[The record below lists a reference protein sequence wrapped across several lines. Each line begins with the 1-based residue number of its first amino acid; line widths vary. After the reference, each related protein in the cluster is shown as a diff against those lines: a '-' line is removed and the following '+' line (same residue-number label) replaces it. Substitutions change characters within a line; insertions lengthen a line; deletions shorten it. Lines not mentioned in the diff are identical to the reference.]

1 MRPPND
7 NSDPDRQVPPAVKGR
22 TRAVRAVVVIV
33 AASLVGPAFAAADS
47 EIGEARRRRDEVRDE
62 QAAAAA
68 ALDLLNAEYTEVATA
83 AAGIEAAVAA
93 QAAQVDAAR
102 LALDAAEA
110 EVARQV
116 AYGASLTQAI
126 DLARLDARDRAVE
139 AFVGVAVQ
147 QTDVWMGD
155 SDPNLSARMVEY
167 LRVTNGSY
175 EDAFDRLR
183 ALEQLQQEVVDAAG
197 SARSEADG
205 LRLDL
210 EDALVQLEVRLDTQ
224 RQVQAEVES
233 RVAQAESEV
242 AELEAE
248 EEAIENEIE
257 AAIIAAI
264 GSLRAP
270 SQESLRGFGRPAAG
284 NHGSGFGLRMH
295 PILNYS
301 RPHNG
306 IDISGS
312 TGDPVWAA
320 KDGTVFFAGPRGGFG
335 NCVIID
341 HGDGVMTV
349 YAHLSQIH
357 VSVGNSVDKGE
368 AIGEIGTT
376 GLSTGP
382 HLHFEVRVNGQAQDP
397 LIFLPL

>member
-1 MRPPND
+1 ML
-7 NSDPDRQVPPAVKGR
+7 
-22 TRAVRAVVVIV
+22 V

-62 QAAAAA
+62 QADAAAT
-68 ALDLLNAEYTEVATA
+68 LDLLNAEYEDVTSA

-102 LALDAAEA
+102 QALAAAEA
-110 EVARQV
+110 EVSRQV
-116 AYGASLTQAI
+116 AYGESLTQAI

-155 SDPNLSARMVEY
+155 TDPNLSARMVEY
-167 LRVTNGSY
+167 LRVTNGTY
-175 EDAFDRLR
+175 EDSFDRLR

-197 SARSEADG
+197 SARAEADG
-205 LRLDL
+205 LRLQL
-210 EDALVQLEVRLDTQ
+210 EDALVQLEVRLETQ

-233 RVAQAESEV
+233 RVAQAEAEV

-248 EEAIENEIE
+248 EAAIGAEIE
-257 AAIIAAI
+257 AAIVAAT
-264 GSLRAP
+264 GRLRAP
-270 SQESLRGFGRPAAG
+270 NAESLRGFGRPSDG
-284 NHGSGFGLRMH
+284 DYGSGFGMRLH
-295 PILNYS
+295 PILGYS

-320 KDGTVFFAGPRGGFG
+320 KGGTVFFAGPRGGFG
-335 NCVIID
+335 NCIIVD

-357 VSVGNSVDKGE
+357 VNVGNRVDKGE
-368 AIGEIGTT
+368 TIGEIGTT

-397 LIFLPL
+397 LVFLPL